1 MLINHV
7 ALVMEHQ
14 SGLSRDRV
22 VNTFT
27 FQKTTDWGSSDYA
40 SLVVAFDDYLSHV
53 QTAGVAVGAVLGPQ
67 LSRTALPTI
76 RSYLIDGHLNGS
88 PAGSPA
94 NVSSL
99 AALPAPLDP
108 NPLPSEVALCLSYH
122 GTYGSDFEFSPGERP
137 RQRDRGR
144 IFVGPLI
151 RTVVD
156 MDGTTHRP
164 IPSGSVQNSLQQAA
178 ARLKAALVPDI
189 TWVVW
194 SRKNA
199 SVKAVSEVSV
209 DDAFDTQRR
218 RGERAVSRSI
228 TVLP

>member
-1 MLINHV
+1 
-7 ALVMEHQ
+7 
-14 SGLSRDRV
+14 
-22 VNTFT
+22 
-27 FQKTTDWGSSDYA
+27 
-40 SLVVAFDDYLSHV
+40 
-53 QTAGVAVGAVLGPQ
+53 
-67 LSRTALPTI
+67 
-76 RSYLIDGHLNGS
+76 LNGTA
-88 PAGSPA
+88 AGSPA

-99 AALPAPLDP
+99 TALPAALDP
-108 NPLPSEVALCLSYH
+108 NPLPSEVAICLSYH
-122 GTYGSDFEFSPGERP
+122 GSYGSDFEFSPGQRP

-164 IPSGSVQNSLQQAA
+164 KPSGSVQTSLQQAA
-178 ARLKAALVPDI
+178 ARLQAALVPDI

-199 SVKAVSEVSV
+199 SVKAVTEVSV

-218 RGERAVSRSI
+218 RGERAIARAI